1 MRIFADGVFDF
12 YHKGHREHFER
23 LKHIEDGVELIVGI
37 ISDKECASYKRVPKM
52 NEQQRLTLVSKD
64 KHVDKAMITPLII
77 TEDFLKVHEIDFV
90 YHAFA
95 TPEDEAK
102 QGECFAVPRALG
114 IFRTIPYVKGIS
126 STEILSEWEHI
137 WQKKGTVATN
147 DLQLLSG
154 YEGTAFDPALAWAR
168 MKETLDICDT
178 DEILE
183 VGCGAGYIAQHV
195 ENVYVGLDASQSL
208 VLKHHQ
214 MLNNAVFR
222 AYAHNIPFA
231 DNSFDIVIMNN
242 VCGYFKDIDYTKS
255 VIREL
260 ERVASKALFIGDV
273 RHAAQPK
280 RSKHIYKGP
289 TQHLINTPEDFAGY
303 TITPGFYDPDYYFCA
318 HKLKNK

>member
-168 MKETLDICDT
+168 SKNL
-178 DEILE
+178 
-183 VGCGAGYIAQHV
+183 A
-195 ENVYVGLDASQSL
+195 NVPL
-208 VLKHHQ
+208 
-214 MLNNAVFR
+214 
-222 AYAHNIPFA
+222 
-231 DNSFDIVIMNN
+231 
-242 VCGYFKDIDYTKS
+242 
-255 VIREL
+255 
-260 ERVASKALFIGDV
+260 
-273 RHAAQPK
+273 
-280 RSKHIYKGP
+280 
-289 TQHLINTPEDFAGY
+289 
-303 TITPGFYDPDYYFCA
+303 
-318 HKLKNK
+318 